1 MDLTEFVFGI
11 FNGIAGN
18 AAYDQIKNILGN
30 KISPKLKDASNKG
43 DKEKFLTILKSVMD
57 ANEEI
62 RLKIENLQKG
72 KNTTINQMNNIY
84 GDNVAG
90 NKVINTK

>member
-30 KISPKLKDASNKG
+30 KISPKLEDASNKG
-43 DKEKFLTILKSVMD
+43 DKEKFLTILESVMD

-84 GDNVAG
+84 GDNIAG

>member
-30 KISPKLKDASNKG
+30 KISPKLEDASNKG
-43 DKEKFLTILKSVMD
+43 DKEKFLTILESVMD
-57 ANEEI
+57 ANEEM

-72 KNTTINQMNNIY
+72 KSTTINQMNNIY